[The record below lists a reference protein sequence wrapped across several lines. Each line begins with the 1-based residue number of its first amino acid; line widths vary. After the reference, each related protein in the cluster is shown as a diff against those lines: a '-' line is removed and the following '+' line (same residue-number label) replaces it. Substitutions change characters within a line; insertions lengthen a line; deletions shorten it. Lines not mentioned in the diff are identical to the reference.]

1 MLIIRLVNI
10 VYVEYLTDHLAGLKV
25 LHGLDKVVEGGTVVL
40 TIKDQ
45 NILADGDI
53 NEGTT
58 AWCTFILFQFE
69 VCETYICV
77 KEFFALT

>member
-1 MLIIRLVNI
+1 M
-10 VYVEYLTDHLAGLKV
+10 TDNLAGTKV

-45 NILADGDI
+45 PILADGDI

-58 AWCTFILFQFE
+58 AWCTFFHFSSFKSVIDAIF
-69 VCETYICV
+69 V
-77 KEFFALT
+77 